1 MQISQIPTVVQT
13 RYRPLVSLKVSVRG
27 SRGRVASLTRASSLN
42 NSSDNDSSPQ
52 ENESWTH
59 SMGALA
65 QRIERLRRTGT
76 ACFLQHGYQASVLEA
91 RAQELLDSRPDL
103 PDPSVAAP
111 SWEESLAQ
119 QQQDHGRI
127 IGSWHEDAWQ
137 QMRRAVHPDEA
148 SEDTGL

>member
-1 MQISQIPTVVQT
+1 MQISQISSFAHTH
-13 RYRPLVSLKVSVRG
+13 YRPLVSPKVSVRD
-27 SRGRVASLTRASSLN
+27 SRGQVASLTRASSI
-42 NSSDNDSSPQ
+42 NDSTGNDSAPQ
-52 ENESWTH
+52 ENESWVQ

-76 ACFLQHGYQASVLEA
+76 VCFLQHGYQASVLEA

-127 IGSWHEDAWQ
+127 IGSWHEDAWES
-137 QMRRAVHPDEA
+137 R
-148 SEDTGL
+148 SF